1 MLINSLVG
9 KQGIET
15 TSLIEVIEFATLS
28 CYYILLQVV
37 QWAAFY
43 CWRNY
48 MSPYKDK
55 RWRSKRDTALRRD
68 KYECRNCKRFGI
80 TTTATVVHHVWF
92 LRDYPKWWLCLWN
105 LISLCEK
112 CHNKMHNRDSDIP
125 TELGEYWQDK
135 IKPPTSAIKK
145 YF

>member
-135 IKPPTSAIKK
+135 INPPTFATKK

>member
-1 MLINSLVG
+1 
-9 KQGIET
+9 
-15 TSLIEVIEFATLS
+15 
-28 CYYILLQVV
+28 
-37 QWAAFY
+37 
-43 CWRNY
+43 

-135 IKPPTSAIKK
+135 INPPTSATKK

>member
-1 MLINSLVG
+1 M
-9 KQGIET
+9 
-15 TSLIEVIEFATLS
+15 FASIMRGTKYFTRRD
-28 CYYILLQVV
+28 CRNVVFLLCTQSNR
-37 QWAAFY
+37 
-43 CWRNY
+43 WRTD
-48 MSPYKDK
+48 MRPYKDK

-105 LISLCEK
+105 LISLCDK

-135 IKPPTSAIKK
+135 IKPPASSTKK
-145 YF
+145 YL

>member
-1 MLINSLVG
+1 M
-9 KQGIET
+9 
-15 TSLIEVIEFATLS
+15 FASTMRVQIFHLERPQMCGLFVSTLS
-28 CYYILLQVV
+28 RL
-37 QWAAFY
+37 
-43 CWRNY
+43 RND

-92 LRDYPKWWLCLWN
+92 LKDYPKWWLCLWN

-135 IKPPTSAIKK
+135 IKPPTSSTKK

>member
-112 CHNKMHNRDSDIP
+112 CHNKMHNKDSDIP

>member
-1 MLINSLVG
+1 
-9 KQGIET
+9 
-15 TSLIEVIEFATLS
+15 
-28 CYYILLQVV
+28 
-37 QWAAFY
+37 
-43 CWRNY
+43 

-55 RWRSKRDTALRRD
+55 RWRSKRDTAFRRD

-135 IKPPTSAIKK
+135 IKPPTSATKK

>member
-15 TSLIEVIEFATLS
+15 TSLIEVIEFEPLS

-135 IKPPTSAIKK
+135 IKPPTSATKK